1 MAAYNSNSK
10 LAQPE
15 KQLPQG
21 QWSTGLFDC
30 LDDRSNCLLTCFCPC
45 VTLGRIAEI
54 VDRGT
59 TSRGMASLNAY
70 AMGSIGC
77 GWLYSGK
84 YRAKLRAMFSLPEE
98 PCGDFVLHGCCC
110 VFSICQ
116 EYRELKNH
124 GIDPSIGWQ
133 ANVEKWNREG
143 IKPPNVESGMN
154 R

>member
-1 MAAYNSNSK
+1 MSSYNSNSK

-21 QWSTGLFDC
+21 QWSSSLASVHASPSGGL
-30 LDDRSNCLLTCFCPC
+30 RRLLT
-45 VTLGRIAEI
+45 G
-54 VDRGT
+54 G
-59 TSRGMASLNAY
+59 
-70 AMGSIGC
+70 
-77 GWLYSGK
+77 
-84 YRAKLRAMFSLPEE
+84 
-98 PCGDFVLHGCCC
+98 LH
-110 VFSICQ
+110 

-143 IKPPNVESGMN
+143 IKPPIVESGMD